1 MQALRSLKKGEYFTR
16 KPVEFPKESQVWVK
30 GDYVRSLNAY
40 ECYKWEDINHITFI
54 SGKTMVNA
62 DIVF

>member
-1 MQALRSLKKGEYFTR
+1 MQTLRSLEKGEFFTK

-30 GDYVRSLNAY
+30 GDYVRSLKAY
-40 ECYKWEDINHITFI
+40 ECYKWEDVNHVGYI
-54 SGKTMVNA
+54 SGKTLVYT